1 MPKKNQR
8 NRYKKQIA
16 RISKPASI
24 QTTASP
30 IARPSTGQK
39 SSAPGSVIFSP
50 YANELE
56 RHHQVTKEL
65 KTIGILTAIL
75 LPLLVIMAIVLRN
88 IG

>member
-1 MPKKNQR
+1 LGHWWS
-8 NRYKKQIA
+8 A
-16 RISKPASI
+16 
-24 QTTASP
+24 TAVQESN
-30 IARPSTGQK
+30 
-39 SSAPGSVIFSP
+39 
-50 YANELE
+50 NELE